1 MTDQDFFSGNANRHL
16 SFGLRDF
23 VAIGFRHRRL
33 LVLTFAVLVLGTIVA
48 ALMLPPKYQAVTK
61 ILVKRERVDPVVTPQ
76 RSDNLQVKED
86 ISEEELNS
94 EIELIESDDVLRQ
107 TVLAC
112 GLQQRKSML
121 SYVGIKRSDDE
132 KISNAI
138 LHLKAD
144 LQVELLKK
152 SNIISLRY
160 SASDPKTAAHVL
172 DVLSNAYIEQHL
184 AVHRPAGQVKFF
196 EQETE
201 RYRQNLAASESEL
214 KKFADE
220 QGGVAPQL
228 ARDMTLQKLNDF
240 SATLESTRAE
250 MASTEQRIRDLE
262 KQMGATPDRL
272 TTQVRESD
280 DAQTLEKM
288 KSTLMGLELKRTE
301 LLTKYQPSYRL
312 VQEVDK
318 EIADTRSAIEAEQK
332 KPIKEQTT
340 DQNPTYSWIRTELAK
355 AKADYSALQAR
366 AAATQ
371 SIVGIYQAQARN
383 LEEKGL
389 IQQDLLRTAKTNEEN
404 YLLYQRKQEEARM
417 AEALDVR
424 RILNVAI
431 AERPNVPLVPT
442 NSRLLFA
449 MVGIL
454 LSATVSL
461 GVVFT
466 AEYMDSSFRTPS
478 EVMSELNIPVLA
490 SVPAHAK
497 NLHSSN
503 GNGNGNGHANGNGN
517 GHRPGVT
524 IETSGNDLIVEE
536 RG

>member
-1 MTDQDFFSGNANRHL
+1 MTDQDFMSGNAGRSL
-16 SFGLRDF
+16 SFTLRDF
-23 VAIGFRHRRL
+23 VAIGFRHKRL
-33 LVLTFAVLVLGTIVA
+33 LILCFGTLLVGTIVA
-48 ALMLPPKYQAVTK
+48 ALMMPPKYQAVTK

-76 RSDNLQVKED
+76 RSDNMQVKED

-107 TVLAC
+107 TVMTC

-121 SYVGIKRSDDE
+121 SYIGIKRSEEE
-132 KISNAI
+132 KISKAI
-138 LHLKAD
+138 LRLKAD
-144 LQVELLKK
+144 LHVELLKK
-152 SNIISLRY
+152 SNIISLSY
-160 SASDPKTAAHVL
+160 SSSNPKAAAHVL
-172 DVLSNAYIEQHL
+172 DVLSNAYIDQHL

-196 EQETE
+196 EQETD
-201 RYRQNLAASESEL
+201 RYRQNLAEAESQL

-220 QGGVAPQL
+220 QGGVAPTL

-262 KQMGATPDRL
+262 KQLGSTPDRL

-288 KSTLMGLELKRTE
+288 KSTLMSLELKRTE

-318 EIADTRSAIEAEQK
+318 QIADTHASIEAEQS
-332 KPIKEQTT
+332 KPLKEQTT

-355 AKADYSALQAR
+355 AKSDYSALQAR

-371 SIVGIYQAQARN
+371 TIVGIYQANARN

-404 YLLYQRKQEEARM
+404 YLLYLRKQEEARM
-417 AEALDVR
+417 AEALDER

-442 NSRLLFA
+442 NSPVIFA
-449 MVGIL
+449 FVGIL

-461 GVVFT
+461 GVVF
-466 AEYMDSSFRTPS
+466 AVEYMDPSFRTPS
-478 EVMSELNIPVLA
+478 EVVSELNIPVLA
-490 SVPAHAK
+490 SIPHRFSTQAQYGS
-497 NLHSSN
+497 NGRNGSN
-503 GNGNGNGHANGNGN
+503 GNGWNQEVAEAVVNQHM
-517 GHRPGVT
+517 RQ
-524 IETSGNDLIVEE
+524 S
-536 RG
+536 

>member
-1 MTDQDFFSGNANRHL
+1 MTDQDFISGNAGHGL
-16 SFGLRDF
+16 SFTLRDF
-23 VAIGFRHRRL
+23 VAIGFRHKRL
-33 LVLTFAVLVLGTIVA
+33 LVLSFGTLVLGTIVA
-48 ALMLPPKYQAVTK
+48 TLMLPPKYQAVTK

-107 TVLAC
+107 TVLTC

-121 SYVGIKRSDDE
+121 AYIGIKRSEDE
-132 KISNAI
+132 KISKAI
-138 LHLKAD
+138 MRLKAD
-144 LQVELLKK
+144 LHVELLKK
-152 SNIISLRY
+152 SNIISLSY
-160 SASDPKTAAHVL
+160 SSSNPKAAAHVL
-172 DVLSNAYIEQHL
+172 DVLSNAYIDQHL

-201 RYRQNLAASESEL
+201 RYRENMAQSEAEL

-240 SATLESTRAE
+240 SATLETTRAE

-262 KQMGATPDRL
+262 KQLGTTPDRL

-288 KSTLMGLELKRTE
+288 KSTLMSLELKRTE

-318 EIADTRSAIEAEQK
+318 QIADTRASIEAEHD

-355 AKADYSALQAR
+355 AKSDYSALQAR

-371 SIVGIYQAQARN
+371 TIVALYQQQAKT

-442 NSRLLFA
+442 NSQLIFA

-454 LSATVSL
+454 LSATISL
-461 GVVFT
+461 GVVFV
-466 AEYMDSSFRTPS
+466 AEYMDNSFRTPS
-478 EVMSELNIPVLA
+478 EVVSELNIPVLA
-490 SVPAHAK
+490 SVPHRFSAQGK
-497 NLHSSN
+497 YGRNGSN
-503 GNGNGNGHANGNGN
+503 GNGWNQEIGQAAVDQPIQQG
-517 GHRPGVT
+517 
-524 IETSGNDLIVEE
+524 
-536 RG
+536 

>member
-1 MTDQDFFSGNANRHL
+1 MTDHQLISSTGGRAL
-16 SFGLRDF
+16 SFTLRDF
-23 VAIGFRHRRL
+23 VAIGFRHKRL
-33 LVLTFAVLVLGTIVA
+33 LVLSFGILLLGTIVA
-48 ALMLPPKYQAVTK
+48 TFTLPPKYQAVTK

-76 RSDNLQVKED
+76 RVDNLQVKED

-107 TVLAC
+107 TVLTC
-112 GLQQRKSML
+112 GLQQRKSLL
-121 SYVGIKRSDDE
+121 SYIGIKRSEDE
-132 KISNAI
+132 KISKAI
-138 LHLKAD
+138 LRLKAD
-144 LQVELLKK
+144 LHVELLKK
-152 SNIISLRY
+152 SNIISLSY
-160 SASDPKTAAHVL
+160 SASDPKAAAHVL
-172 DVLSNAYIEQHL
+172 DVLSNAYIDQHL

-196 EQETE
+196 EQETD
-201 RYRQNLAASESEL
+201 RYRQNMAQSESEL

-240 SATLESTRAE
+240 SATLETTRAE

-262 KQMGATPDRL
+262 KQLGATPDRL

-288 KSTLMGLELKRTE
+288 KSTLMSLELKRTE

-318 EIADTRSAIEAEQK
+318 QIADTRASIELEHD

-340 DQNPTYSWIRTELAK
+340 DQNPTYNCIRTELAK
-355 AKADYSALQAR
+355 AKSDYSALQAR

-371 SIVGIYQAQARN
+371 TIVGLYQTQART

-442 NSRLLFA
+442 NSQLVFA
-449 MVGIL
+449 LAGIL
-454 LSATVSL
+454 LSATLSL
-461 GVVFT
+461 GVVFA

-478 EVMSELNIPVLA
+478 EVVSELNIPVLA
-490 SVPAHAK
+490 SVPHRF
-497 NLHSSN
+497 STPGQYGRN
-503 GNGNGNGHANGNGN
+503 GNGNGWGHDVAPAAVDPSV
-517 GHRPGVT
+517 RQA
-524 IETSGNDLIVEE
+524 
-536 RG
+536 

>member
-1 MTDQDFFSGNANRHL
+1 MTDQDFISANAGHGFS
-16 SFGLRDF
+16 FTLRDF
-23 VAIGFRHRRL
+23 VAIGFRHKRL
-33 LVLTFAVLVLGTIVA
+33 LILCFGGLLLGTIA
-48 ALMLPPKYQAVTK
+48 ATLLMPPKYQAVTK

-76 RSDNLQVKED
+76 RSDNMQVKED

-94 EIELIESDDVLRQ
+94 EIELILSDDVLRQ

-112 GLQQRKSML
+112 GLQTRKSML
-121 SYVGIKRSDDE
+121 AYIGIHRSEEE
-132 KISNAI
+132 KISKAI
-138 LHLKAD
+138 IHLKAE
-144 LQVELLKK
+144 LHVELLKK
-152 SNIISLRY
+152 SNIIALTY
-160 SASDPKTAAHVL
+160 SSSNPKMAAHVL
-172 DVLSNAYIEQHL
+172 DVLSNAYIDQHL
-184 AVHRPAGQVKFF
+184 AVHRPVGQVKFF
-196 EQETE
+196 EQETD
-201 RYRQNLAASESEL
+201 RYRQNLAEAEGQL
-214 KKFADE
+214 KKFADQ

-262 KQMGATPDRL
+262 RQLGTTPDRL

-288 KSTLMGLELKRTE
+288 KSTLMTLELKRTE

-318 EIADTRSAIEAEQK
+318 EIADTHASIEAEQS
-332 KPIKEQTT
+332 KPLKEQTT

-371 SIVGIYQAQARN
+371 TIVGIYQANARD
-383 LEEKGL
+383 LEDKGL
-389 IQQDLLRTAKTNEEN
+389 IQQDLLRTAKANEEN
-404 YLLYQRKQEEARM
+404 YLLYLRKQEEARM
-417 AEALDVR
+417 AEALDER

-442 NSRLLFA
+442 NSPVIFA
-449 MVGIL
+449 LVGIL

-461 GVVFT
+461 GVVF
-466 AEYMDSSFRTPS
+466 AVEYMDPSFRTPS
-478 EVMSELNIPVLA
+478 EVATELNIPVLA
-490 SVPAHAK
+490 SVPHRFSEGGYPG
-497 NLHSSN
+497 NRSN
-503 GNGNGNGHANGNGN
+503 GANGNGWD
-517 GHRPGVT
+517 R
-524 IETSGNDLIVEE
+524 DAVESAVDQQV
-536 RG
+536 R